1 MIDDDNGELNKYYY
15 KLGQHFAGV
24 GEYKMA
30 ERFYLDGSMHR
41 QAIEMYNS
49 AGMWEEAHTLAKNYM
64 ESSDVSSMYV
74 AQAQK
79 LEQEG
84 KFKEA
89 EKLYISV
96 QESDLA
102 ISMYKKQR
110 HYDQMMRLVRQYHPD
125 LVQSTHIHLAQELE
139 QEGNHRAAEKHYVD
153 AGDWK
158 TAVHMYRGVD
168 LWEDAY
174 RVAQTHGGP
183 NAAKQVAFLWAKTLG
198 GESAVKLLSKFGIL
212 EQGIDY
218 ACESYQ
224 FEFAFELAKLAAK
237 EKMVDIHCKYAMAL
251 EDEGKFKEAEV
262 QFIKAKK
269 PKEAV
274 LMYVHNQ
281 DWDSAQ
287 RVAEEHDQASVADVL
302 VGQAKVAFEAGNFAK
317 FESLLL
323 RAQRPE
329 LAVKQY
335 RDTGMWPEA
344 LRVCKEY
351 LPHKLKALQDEFD
364 EQSLAESSRD
374 VNVLLDQAQQWV
386 EAGEYERAVDCYLK
400 VDRSNTNGNTAT
412 MAQSWTKA
420 AELAIKFLD
429 SDKAID
435 VAQTAGPLLV
445 EVGRHSAAAQLYM
458 GVEMIKEAIDAF
470 ISAKEWGKAKKVAKE
485 LEPRLEPYVDQ
496 RYKDFLKNEGKA
508 EQLAS
513 VDLISALDMYVEQG
527 NWDRALDTAAT
538 HGPEMLHKY
547 VAACATEAI
556 RHGRPVEALE
566 LYKKYGAPAFV
577 QNFNIYKRIA
587 IDLFALP
594 YEDENSRNNYYTW
607 AALRDIMLELT
618 ENMSGKADPDSDQA
632 LDDFK
637 LLLLISHYLAVKA
650 AASSQKAL
658 SEVATKVSVSLLRH
672 SDLIP
677 ADKNFYEAGIAAKQV
692 GWLNMAFV
700 FLNRFVWFYLNMYL
714 HITYHLHPYYYV
726 LSSLLH
732 RSLFSFLICFFVDI

>member
-1 MIDDDNGELNKYYY
+1 MDNSDLVGRVASALLKGEFYEQAGELYERVEQSDQALDCFRKGCAYGRAVELARRSFPSEVVTLEEEWGDHLADNKQLDAAINHYIEAGRTLKALEAAINARQWKKAVQIIQVIDDDNGELNKYHY
-15 KLGQHFAGV
+15 KLGQHFAGA

-64 ESSDVSSMYV
+64 ESSDVSTMYV

-198 GESAVKLLSKFGIL
+198 GESAVKLLTKFGIL

-237 EKMVDIHCKYAMAL
+237 DKMVDIHCKYAMAL
-251 EDEGKFKEAEV
+251 EDEGKFKEAEN

-344 LRVCKEY
+344 LRMCKEY

-364 EQSLAESSRD
+364 QQSLAESGRD

-386 EAGEYERAVDCYLK
+386 ETGEYERAVDCYLK
-400 VDRSNTNGNTAT
+400 VDRSNTNDTTT
-412 MAQSWTKA
+412 MATAWTKA

-435 VAQTAGPLLV
+435 VAQIAGPNLVMISCWWFTFNYVYSCLYFNQQYFLQV

-470 ISAKEWGKAKKVAKE
+470 ISAQEWGKAKKVAKE

-508 EQLAS
+508 EQ
-513 VDLISALDMYVEQG
+513 VCEDLPIYSCMTYSF
-527 NWDRALDTAAT
+527 DT
-538 HGPEMLHKY
+538 
-547 VAACATEAI
+547 
-556 RHGRPVEALE
+556 
-566 LYKKYGAPAFV
+566 
-577 QNFNIYKRIA
+577 
-587 IDLFALP
+587 
-594 YEDENSRNNYYTW
+594 
-607 AALRDIMLELT
+607 
-618 ENMSGKADPDSDQA
+618 
-632 LDDFK
+632 
-637 LLLLISHYLAVKA
+637 
-650 AASSQKAL
+650 
-658 SEVATKVSVSLLRH
+658 
-672 SDLIP
+672 
-677 ADKNFYEAGIAAKQV
+677 
-692 GWLNMAFV
+692 
-700 FLNRFVWFYLNMYL
+700 
-714 HITYHLHPYYYV
+714 
-726 LSSLLH
+726 
-732 RSLFSFLICFFVDI
+732 FSFTQSISYTYFFIAGQR

>member
-1 MIDDDNGELNKYYY
+1 MHTKRNDQSLFFIPNRASRLVQSRQELLDNSDLVGRVASALLKGEFYEQAGELYERVEQSDQALDCFRKGCAYGRAVELARRSFPSEVVTLEEEWGDHLADNKQLDAAINHYIEAGRTLKALEAAINARQWKKAVQIIQVIDDDNGELNKYHY

-64 ESSDVSSMYV
+64 ESSDVSTMYV

-198 GESAVKLLSKFGIL
+198 GESAVKLLTKFGIL

-237 EKMVDIHCKYAMAL
+237 DKMVDIHCKYAMAL
-251 EDEGKFKEAEV
+251 EDEGKFKEAEN

-344 LRVCKEY
+344 LRMCKEY

-364 EQSLAESSRD
+364 QQSLAESGRD

-386 EAGEYERAVDCYLK
+386 ETGEYERAVDCYLK
-400 VDRSNTNGNTAT
+400 VDRSNTNDTTT
-412 MAQSWTKA
+412 MATAWTKA

-435 VAQTAGPLLV
+435 VAQIAGPNLV
-445 EVGRHSAAAQLYM
+445 
-458 GVEMIKEAIDAF
+458 I
-470 ISAKEWGKAKKVAKE
+470 ISCWW
-485 LEPRLEPYVDQ
+485 
-496 RYKDFLKNEGKA
+496 F
-508 EQLAS
+508 
-513 VDLISALDMYVEQG
+513 
-527 NWDRALDTAAT
+527 T
-538 HGPEMLHKY
+538 
-547 VAACATEAI
+547 
-556 RHGRPVEALE
+556 
-566 LYKKYGAPAFV
+566 
-577 QNFNIYKRIA
+577 FN
-587 IDLFALP
+587 
-594 YEDENSRNNYYTW
+594 
-607 AALRDIMLELT
+607 
-618 ENMSGKADPDSDQA
+618 
-632 LDDFK
+632 
-637 LLLLISHYLAVKA
+637 
-650 AASSQKAL
+650 
-658 SEVATKVSVSLLRH
+658 
-672 SDLIP
+672 
-677 ADKNFYEAGIAAKQV
+677 
-692 GWLNMAFV
+692 
-700 FLNRFVWFYLNMYL
+700 
-714 HITYHLHPYYYV
+714 
-726 LSSLLH
+726 
-732 RSLFSFLICFFVDI
+732 

>member
-1 MIDDDNGELNKYYY
+1 MGASE
-15 KLGQHFAGV
+15 
-24 GEYKMA
+24 
-30 ERFYLDGSMHR
+30 
-41 QAIEMYNS
+41 
-49 AGMWEEAHTLAKNYM
+49 
-64 ESSDVSSMYV
+64 VSSMYIT
-74 AQAQK
+74 QAQS
-79 LEQEG
+79 LEQQG
-84 KFKEA
+84 KFKDA

-110 HYDQMMRLVRQYHPD
+110 HYDQMMRLVQQYHPD

-139 QEGNHRAAEKHYVD
+139 QEGNHRSAEKHFVD

-158 TAVHMYRGVD
+158 SAVHMYRGVD

-174 RVAQTHGGP
+174 RVAQSHGGP

-237 EKMVDIHCKYAMAL
+237 DKMNDIHCKYAMAL
-251 EDEGKFKEAEV
+251 EDEGKFQEAEI

-281 DWDSAQ
+281 DWESAQ
-287 RVAEEHDQASVADVL
+287 KVAEEHDQSSVADVL
-302 VGQAKVAFEAGNFAK
+302 VGQAKVAFEAGNFTK

-335 RDTGMWPEA
+335 RDTDMWPEA

-351 LPHKLKALQDEFD
+351 LPHKLPALQDEYD
-364 EQSLAESSRD
+364 RVSLANSSS
-374 VNVLLDQAQQWV
+374 NVDALLAQARQW
-386 EAGEYERAVDCYLK
+386 EETGEYERAVDCYLK
-400 VDRSNTNGNTAT
+400 VNRTNTNNATT
-412 MAQSWTKA
+412 MATAWTKA

-435 VAQTAGPLLV
+435 VAQTAGPMLV
-445 EVGRHSAAAQLYM
+445 EVGRHNAAAQLYM
-458 GVEMIKEAIDAF
+458 GVEMIKEAVDAF
-470 ISAKEWGKAKKVAKE
+470 ISAQEWGKARKVAKE
-485 LEPRLEPYVDQ
+485 LEPRLESYVDQ

-513 VDLISALDMYVEQG
+513 VDLISALDMYVDQG
-527 NWDRALDTAAT
+527 NWEKALDTAAT
-538 HGPEMLHKY
+538 HGPEVLHKY
-547 VAACATEAI
+547 VATCATQAI
-556 RHGRPVEALE
+556 RDGKVTEALQ
-566 LYKKYGAPAFV
+566 LYNKYGAPPNP

-587 IDLFALP
+587 VDLFALP
-594 YEDENSRNNYYTW
+594 YDEDHLGGGNYFVW
-607 AALRDIMLELT
+607 AGLRE
-618 ENMSGKADPDSDQA
+618 
-632 LDDFK
+632 
-637 LLLLISHYLAVKA
+637 LLI
-650 AASSQKAL
+650 
-658 SEVATKVSVSLLRH
+658 
-672 SDLIP
+672 
-677 ADKNFYEAGIAAKQV
+677 
-692 GWLNMAFV
+692 FV
-700 FLNRFVWFYLNMYL
+700 C
-714 HITYHLHPYYYV
+714 H
-726 LSSLLH
+726 
-732 RSLFSFLICFFVDI
+732 